1 MESPIPTLLLA
12 PCCTWLDRERDE
24 LLVVVVVVVEHHSG
38 PSSPPIVFNNCITH
52 TSERGIVVGGR
63 YENE

>member
-1 MESPIPTLLLA
+1 MLLLA

-24 LLVVVVVVVEHHSG
+24 LLVVVVVEHHSG
-38 PSSPPIVFNNCITH
+38 PSSPPIAFTNCITH

-63 YENE
+63 CENE